1 MNLNEAK
8 VKLENFKVINKN
20 GFIETADTRYSE
32 KELED
37 ISTNIF
43 NTLNNYVID
52 KYGCKLFNIRPKRNI
67 IELELTNNKIKHLR
81 K

>member
-8 VKLENFKVINKN
+8 VKLENFQVINKH
-20 GFIETADTRYSE
+20 GFIETTDTKYSE

-37 ISTNIF
+37 VSIDLF
-43 NTLNNYVID
+43 NTLDNYVLD
-52 KYGCKLFNIRPKRNI
+52 KYDCKLFNIRPKRSI

>member
-8 VKLENFKVINKN
+8 VKLKNFKVINKH
-20 GFIETADTRYSE
+20 GFIETINTKYSE

-37 ISTNIF
+37 VSIDLF
-43 NTLNNYVID
+43 NTLDNYVID
-52 KYGCKLFNIRPKRNI
+52 KYGCKLFNIKPKRSI